1 MTDAQ
6 ATAQQTGRGKLGEM
20 LKRIDQRLREVN
32 MSDRAASLAAGL
44 SAAQLRTMRRQYF
57 HGTQHGVSVR
67 TITGLARALR
77 TTPEW
82 LMSGTGPQETA
93 NGIAQT
99 ESASGLP
106 LAGVVAAGVWNE
118 IGVEGERLALAP
130 VPPDPRY
137 PAESQS
143 AYEARGASTNRLA
156 RPGDFLI
163 VIDREQMGL
172 PLRSGDLV
180 IVTQSKQGLR
190 EVTARRYRL
199 VNGRHLFA
207 FESTDS
213 RYDMGVEIPD
223 IKGSDFFQIGG
234 VVVAVYR
241 PLM

>member
-1 MTDAQ
+1 MLCPRCQTETE
-6 ATAQQTGRGKLGEM
+6 ATICPSCSLDFRFYSEVVALR
-20 LKRIDQRLREVN
+20 RDVAALRELV
-32 MSDRAASLAAGL
+32 R
-44 SAAQLRTMRRQYF
+44 SAPGGKA
-57 HGTQHGVSVR
+57 
-67 TITGLARALR
+67 
-77 TTPEW
+77 E
-82 LMSGTGPQETA
+82 
-93 NGIAQT
+93 
-99 ESASGLP
+99 
-106 LAGVVAAGVWNE
+106 
-118 IGVEGERLALAP
+118 ALAP